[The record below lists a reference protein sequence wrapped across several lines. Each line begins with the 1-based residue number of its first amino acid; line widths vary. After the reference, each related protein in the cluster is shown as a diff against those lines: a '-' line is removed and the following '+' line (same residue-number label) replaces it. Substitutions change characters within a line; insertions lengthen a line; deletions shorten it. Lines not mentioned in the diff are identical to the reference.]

1 MLEKWRRGQN
11 YVKKDSDCSA
21 KYHLQWGDGES
32 TNQKVAPES
41 IRKLLWKL
49 LGKVLR
55 KVLGKWWRGQN
66 YLRKTV
72 IGGNVAFRMG

>member
-1 MLEKWRRGQN
+1 MGSQ
-11 YVKKDSDCSA
+11 
-21 KYHLQWGDGES
+21 
-32 TNQKVAPES
+32 P
-41 IRKLLWKL
+41 IRKL

-55 KVLGKWWRGQN
+55 ELLGKVLRELLGELLGKVLGKVLGKLLGEWWRGQN

>member
-1 MLEKWRRGQN
+1 M
-11 YVKKDSDCSA
+11 
-21 KYHLQWGDGES
+21 
-32 TNQKVAPES
+32 
-41 IRKLLWKL
+41 

-66 YLRKTV
+66 FLIKTV